1 MKYIA
6 ITIFLLLISIC
17 MQAQVEHNFEMEPS
31 NTNCHELP
39 EKFDSPTN
47 AINAIEKSTFRF
59 TQSIKISRYHSPKAA
74 FFYSCDGKTG
84 YMIVDLKDGSRE
96 VYTIIPQEVWDEF
109 ANTNDP
115 IGYYSTHIEKNYENL
130 Q

>member
-1 MKYIA
+1 MKHA
-6 ITIFLLLISIC
+6 IVILCMVISSCI
-17 MQAQVEHNFEMEPS
+17 QAQVEHNFEMEPS

-39 EKFDSPTN
+39 EKFDSPSQ
-47 AINAIEKSTFRF
+47 AMDAVEKSTFRF

-74 FFYSCDGKTG
+74 FYYSCDGKTG
-84 YMIVDLKDGSRE
+84 YMIVTLKDDSRKI
-96 VYTIIPQEVWDEF
+96 YKSIPQEVWDQF

-115 IGYYSTHIEKNYENL
+115 IGYYASNIEKKYESI

>member
-1 MKYIA
+1 MV
-6 ITIFLLLISIC
+6 ISSCI
-17 MQAQVEHNFEMEPS
+17 QAQVEHNFEMEPS

-39 EKFDSPTN
+39 EKFDSPSQ
-47 AINAIEKSTFRF
+47 AMDAVEKSTFRF

-74 FFYSCDGKTG
+74 FYYSCDGKAG
-84 YMIVDLKDGSRE
+84 YMIVTLKDDSRKI
-96 VYTIIPQEVWDEF
+96 YKSIPQEVWDQF

-115 IGYYSTHIEKNYENL
+115 IGYYASNIEKKYESI